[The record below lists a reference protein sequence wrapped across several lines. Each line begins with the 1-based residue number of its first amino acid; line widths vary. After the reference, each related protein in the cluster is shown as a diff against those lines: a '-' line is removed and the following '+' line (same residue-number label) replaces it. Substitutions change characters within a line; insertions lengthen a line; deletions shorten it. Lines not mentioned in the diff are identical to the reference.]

1 MKKVMST
8 ISLTIS
14 VFFEGP
20 IRQVYF
26 PLDTSGVDTVC
37 EIIGMRGTFSA
48 FQSIFILYRVPGAG
62 TWKIQQEKQS
72 LKPSQFHQRK

>member
-1 MKKVMST
+1 MRKVMRN

-26 PLDTSGVDTVC
+26 PLDISGVDTVC
-37 EIIGMRGTFSA
+37 EIMGLRGTFSV
-48 FQSIFILYRVPGAG
+48 FHSIFILYWVPSAG
-62 TWKIQQEKQS
+62 TWKIRKRQQEKQS
-72 LKPSQFHQRK
+72 LKSS